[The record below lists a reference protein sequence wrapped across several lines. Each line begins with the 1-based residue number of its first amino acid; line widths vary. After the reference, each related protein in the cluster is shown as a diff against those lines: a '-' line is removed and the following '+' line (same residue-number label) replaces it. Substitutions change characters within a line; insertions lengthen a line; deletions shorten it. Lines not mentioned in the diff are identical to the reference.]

1 MKQLGVITKY
11 DFIKAFKECRP
22 FTKDNFS
29 RAGLSALYDYL
40 EQSQNE
46 LNNTYRLFIFSEA
59 YDIGNDEEIEND
71 VFDLNSEYYEYDSF
85 AEFQEDEMYNDR
97 FIMENLTIGDIES
110 ATTVIMIDD
119 DSFIMKHF

>member
-1 MKQLGVITKY
+1 MDINKY

-46 LNNTYRLFIFSEA
+46 LDNAYRLFQFSEA
-59 YDIGNDEEIEND
+59 YDIGNNEEIEND
-71 VFDLNSEYYEYDSF
+71 VFNLSSEYYEYDSF
-85 AEFQEDEMYNDR
+85 AEFQEDEWDMYKDR
-97 FIMENLTIGDIES
+97 FIMENLTIEDIEGV
-110 ATTVIMIDD
+110 TTVIMIDD
-119 DSFIMKHF
+119 DRFIMKHF